1 MIYPIAYNEPLFR
14 PPSEAYSLIL
24 QPTIGCSWNKC
35 AFCEMYKSKQFEIRN
50 IDEIFRE
57 IEKVADQNNSIRK
70 VFLADGNAMILSTSH
85 LLKILNYLKS
95 KLPKLVRVS
104 TYASARDLKDKS
116 VSELEELKSAGLKL
130 IYTGIESGDDTVL
143 KMVKKGESY
152 KSTLNNLLKARE
164 AGIKNSVMILNGLGG
179 RNYWKQHA
187 IQSANIL
194 NELQPE
200 YLSTLMLSFP
210 YGIEHFQ
217 QQFKGDYEPMT
228 IAGLL
233 RELSLMI
240 SGTNLNQVIFRSD
253 HVSNYLVLKGVLS
266 RDKERMLKEIDQ
278 AISYV
283 ENNSIK
289 DNHFKGL

>member
-1 MIYPIAYNEPLFR
+1 
-14 PPSEAYSLIL
+14 
-24 QPTIGCSWNKC
+24 
-35 AFCEMYKSKQFEIRN
+35 MYKSKQFEIRN

-57 IEKVADQNNSIRK
+57 IENIAERNNSIRK
-70 VFLADGNAMILSTSH
+70 VFLADGNAMMLSTSH
-85 LLKILNYLKS
+85 LLKILNQIKS
-95 KLPKLVRVS
+95 KLPKLLRVS

-116 VSELEELKSAGLKL
+116 VNDLEELKAAGLKL
-130 IYTGIESGDDTVL
+130 IYTGIESGDDAVL
-143 KMVKKGESY
+143 KMVNKGETY
-152 KSTLNNLLKARE
+152 KSTLNNLMKARE

-187 IQSANIL
+187 IQSAKIL

-217 QQFKGDYEPMT
+217 QRFKGDYEQMT
-228 IAGLL
+228 LSGLL
-233 RELSLMI
+233 GELSLMI
-240 SGTNLNQVIFRSD
+240 SETNLNQVIFRSD

-266 RDKERMLKEIDQ
+266 RDKERMLKEIDE
-278 AISYV
+278 AVNYV

-289 DNHFKGL
+289 DNPFKGL